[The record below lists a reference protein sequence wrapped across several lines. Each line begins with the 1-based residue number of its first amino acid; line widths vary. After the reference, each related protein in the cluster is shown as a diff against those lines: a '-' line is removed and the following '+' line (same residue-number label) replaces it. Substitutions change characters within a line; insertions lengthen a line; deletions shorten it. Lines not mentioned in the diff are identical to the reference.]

1 MSDYI
6 LVESDDYEETSKEY
20 PIVYIDNI
28 KNGLAILIHRYD
40 SSILMNLKV
49 VDGQL
54 KVNELEFLLSEIHS
68 EIDRVDIFKS
78 LLSNSNDVKM
88 ILCMLT
94 RYNIPSSLYN
104 MYVDAFGKVS
114 IGYNCFKN
122 CYYQIRM
129 KQDIPMFE
137 EIKLKKALK

>member
-49 VDGQL
+49 VEGQL

-104 MYVDAFGKVS
+104 MYVDEFGKVS

-129 KQDIPMFE
+129 NQDIPMFE